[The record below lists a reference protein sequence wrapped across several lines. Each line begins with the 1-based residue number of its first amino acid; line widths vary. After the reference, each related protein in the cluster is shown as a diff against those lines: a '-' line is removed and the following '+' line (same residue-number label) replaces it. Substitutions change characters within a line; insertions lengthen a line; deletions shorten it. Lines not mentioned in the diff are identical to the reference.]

1 MKYVRGFLIVALA
14 LTVLGL
20 IACGSDT
27 STSPAPTDAKGKEAV
42 ALVDAASRKLAKIT
56 SQVTSGN
63 TPAAIKGWNKLRN
76 IYPPSDDTYM
86 VMLCN
91 DYQTYAYAVRDYIAG
106 TGTLQTAQDAA
117 GTVNT
122 DLLAMQ

>member
-14 LTVLGL
+14 LAVLGL

-42 ALVDAASRKLAKIT
+42 ALVSVAAKRLAVIT
-56 SQVTSGN
+56 RQTTAGN
-63 TPAAIKGWNKLRN
+63 IAAATKGWNKLRS

-86 VMLCN
+86 VMLCS

-106 TGTLQTAQDAA
+106 TGTLQSVQDVAS
-117 GTVNT
+117 TVST

>member
-1 MKYVRGFLIVALA
+1 MRYVRGFLMVALVLA
-14 LTVLGL
+14 VLGL

-27 STSPAPTDAKGKEAV
+27 STSPAPTDAKGKQAV
-42 ALVDAASRKLAKIT
+42 ALVASASKKLATIT
-56 SQVTSGN
+56 SQVTAGK
-63 TPAAIKGWNKLRN
+63 TAAATKGWNKLRN

-86 VMLCN
+86 VMLCS

-117 GTVNT
+117 TTVST